1 MSVRIVHGRYAGVVV
16 VVVHGHGAART
27 LSLDQVIFGLGP
39 CTETLLLSH
48 DEPCEGPKRHY
59 RRGKK
64 KTCFWS
70 WKSKDEYYFCGHW
83 PRRERK
89 GAVK

>member
-39 CTETLLLSH
+39 CTKTLLLSH

-59 RRGKK
+59 RRGEKK
-64 KTCFWS
+64 HAFGHGKAKTSIIFVDTGPVES
-70 WKSKDEYYFCGHW
+70 AKV
-83 PRRERK
+83 P
-89 GAVK
+89 